1 MKEAP
6 TYSHILLITYH
17 EGVYLCTFGYKF
29 SNKEKVTM
37 FVFTRGTF
45 TTSADGTHYYQQRN
59 DPFKNVYD
67 IIIKCPEVVDTYF
80 MYCGAIDH
88 HNNQHQ
94 GHFRFEKK

>member
-6 TYSHILLITYH
+6 TCSHTFLITYH
-17 EGVYLCTFGYKF
+17 EEVYLCIFGYKF
-29 SNKEKVTM
+29 SKKEKVSM
-37 FVFTRGTF
+37 FVFTRDTF
-45 TTSADGTHYYQQRN
+45 TTSTDGTHYCQQRN

-67 IIIKCPEVVDTYF
+67 IIIKCPEVVNTYF